1 MRFPRTLAF
10 AVLAASPVLSLTS
23 CGDDAEGA
31 RTTLGTVQTTSYV
44 VEDPVT
50 TTSTTTIPS
59 ALPEGQVDPNEQTH
73 IVVAGDSVYK
83 IASMYGI
90 TPEALV
96 NYNSW
101 TEGINHPLFQGD
113 EVKIPPNSK
122 VPSASSSGSSSAS
135 TGDDTGGGDTGGGD
149 TGGGD
154 TGAPATTAASGVGC
168 THTVVAG
175 DNPTRVANQYD
186 ITVEELAAANASNPA
201 YQSFLIGSSLS
212 IPANGSC

>member
-10 AVLAASPVLSLTS
+10 AALAASPVLALTG

-44 VEDPVT
+44 VEEPVT
-50 TTSTTTIPS
+50 TTTTTTLAPDV
-59 ALPEGQVDPNEQTH
+59 PGGQVDPNEQTH
-73 IVVAGDSVYK
+73 IVQSGDSVYK
-83 IASMYGI
+83 IASTYGI

-113 EVKIPPNSK
+113 QVKIPPGSQ
-122 VPSASSSGSSSAS
+122 VPSATPDSG
-135 TGDDTGGGDTGGGD
+135 GGDTGGGDTGGGD

-154 TGAPATTAASGVGC
+154 TSTETTPPSGTGC

-175 DNPTRVANQYD
+175 DNPTRVANQYG
-186 ITVEELAAANASNPA
+186 ITIDELAAANAGNPA
-201 YQSFLIGSSLS
+201 YQNFLIGSQLS
-212 IPANGSC
+212 IPANGDCSG